1 MMLRSAAA
9 GRVTWGSRDLW
20 SAALIS
26 WVAADAREPC
36 EQPTRRSDHAPLWVG
51 IIPAK
56 GRGLTN
62 RLTNTAADQASE
74 AIGRLDMYGRRRP
87 MALGVCAHARVCNKH
102 WSFSH
107 SRASLTFSSDLA
119 WELRHRFTDLI
130 SEQETGKG

>member
-1 MMLRSAAA
+1 MMLRSTAPA
-9 GRVTWGSRDLW
+9 GSHGDLW

-26 WVAADAREPC
+26 RVAADAREPC
-36 EQPTRRSDHAPLWVG
+36 EQPTRRSDHVPLWVG

-87 MALGVCAHARVCNKH
+87 MAPGVCAHARTCVIN
-102 WSFSH
+102 
-107 SRASLTFSSDLA
+107 
-119 WELRHRFTDLI
+119 
-130 SEQETGKG
+130 TGVFHTAVPV